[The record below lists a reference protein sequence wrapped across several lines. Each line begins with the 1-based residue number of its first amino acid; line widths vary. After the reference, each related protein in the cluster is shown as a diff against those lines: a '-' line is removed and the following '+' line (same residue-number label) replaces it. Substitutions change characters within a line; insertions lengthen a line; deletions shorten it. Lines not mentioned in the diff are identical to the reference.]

1 MPAQTEQITW
11 GTSLSEARKRA
22 AQEGKA
28 ILLDFSA
35 APE

>member
-1 MPAQTEQITW
+1 MPTQTEQITW
-11 GTSLSEARKRA
+11 GTTLSEARKRVG
-22 AQEGKA
+22 QEGKA